1 MEKLI
6 KLKKIKRARKH
17 GFLSRSKS
25 HGGRKVLSRRRL
37 TKRKTLTV

>member
-6 KLKKIKRARKH
+6 TLKKGKRAKKH

-25 HGGRKVLSRRRL
+25 HGGRKVLKKRRAAG
-37 TKRKTLTV
+37 RKNLTV